1 MFTATPRDAAGAQVA
16 DDPFEGRRAL
26 PPGGSRHEGK
36 ATAAAYDSD
45 LHRLVALAGMNT
57 VLAFTPDLVRLYF
70 TTESQRGNG
79 MSTLHRK
86 LSTLREFAKWG
97 RKHRLWATDPT
108 LHFPTIKRPKHKPR
122 PFEHGVDVRLVKDL
136 LGHEDIKS
144 TVIYTQVTDAALS
157 AAVLRLSWSL

>member
-1 MFTATPRDAAGAQVA
+1 
-16 DDPFEGRRAL
+16 
-26 PPGGSRHEGK
+26 
-36 ATAAAYDSD
+36 
-45 LHRLVALAGMNT
+45 MNT
-57 VLAFTPDLVRLYF
+57 VFAFTLDLVRLYF
-70 TTESQRGNG
+70 TTESQRGNDV
-79 MSTLHRK
+79 STLHRK

-97 RKHRLWATDPT
+97 LKHRLWATDPT
-108 LHFPTIKRPKHKPR
+108 LHFPTIKRPKRKPR